1 MGKKPARNKPFTFY
15 VTNVVDYEAFIRFL
29 NNAGFEIRTED
40 WRYTKMG
47 ILLTFPMRDH
57 AWQFRDVMSGR
68 HVEGDPVTIVRAT
81 TQKMGPDTRESKAVP
96 TEAAILDALRDTYKG
111 SKEEEE
117 EEEEAAKGKAGARDP
132 KGDPPEPQSDNM
144 DTH

>member
-1 MGKKPARNKPFTFY
+1 MGNKPARNKPFTFY

-57 AWQFRDVMSGR
+57 AWQFRNVMSGR
-68 HVEGDPVTIVRAT
+68 PVVGDPVTIVRAT

-96 TEAAILDALRDTYKG
+96 TEAAILDALRDTYAP
-111 SKEEEE
+111 SAPSSTAALQPEIVQSSWLSPPPNEESHQS
-117 EEEEAAKGKAGARDP
+117 EAI
-132 KGDPPEPQSDNM
+132 
-144 DTH
+144 